1 MKKRNGLIKTSLAC
15 ALIFGGVGLLA
26 GCGKDDSS
34 PTIND
39 IYVTGDYAET
49 TKEFMIG
56 SEVSLAGATVE
67 VSFSDGS
74 KQTVTVTDEMWT
86 KADYDFTTIGEKT
99 ITVKFKVNGEEK
111 SEPIT
116 IKIVNPASV
125 QEVIDGIS
133 TLLTSYSP
141 QAYAE
146 SEAEIVRNSYSALSD
161 TDKDL
166 VTNYSEFF
174 NAYKLIKKD
183 VVNTYVELSY
193 YSQDNQLIING
204 YITTANNA
212 IENATDFAT
221 IDNAVNSAKT
231 QIDVIPTEEEIT
243 LENAKT
249 AALSQF
255 DYFVD
260 MVFTDSSLYTPD
272 NWALVQQ
279 KISEFEVKVNS
290 ITDINEI
297 PYINES
303 NQDIV
308 DLVLIDTIASA
319 QYKELL
325 TDLPDVSEVTLE
337 DFNKIESVVEAYEAL
352 ENDWDKERLS
362 FVYDEIE
369 ELYDTVLPLYI
380 DDYKEKSIIELN
392 NYVDLD
398 DYYQEQRE
406 YIEEQIIQNVVYD
419 FEYIENTS
427 KSVIQYIDNYIE
439 EAKRYIDSI
448 APKKII
454 DIVNK
459 INNLPSSSD
468 VTSLNKLIMKID
480 GFYDAVVAEIENDE
494 AEIDDVIYTIDL
506 VNGKVYLE
514 STEVATITNNEFLL
528 SDVTYR
534 IIDVSAEV
542 DSILNLASQ
551 LSQTEKEKYN
561 IDLQNVNDIQRCLDN
576 LETLKEELI
585 ELESY
590 KDLTKYTEEGQSE
603 ITSIIGDAESVI
615 SSYVG
620 YSAEEFAGFVNK
632 HITIAKNRIDF
643 VKDAV
648 SVAKSNVAWQLEHYE
663 NYVQNDY
670 YEKEQNII
678 NEIIR
683 NARLEANQKT
693 TIAEIDAVIA
703 AAKAK
708 IDEVDTAGVIL
719 SAAKEEALE
728 ELYNY
733 VNVDDYLELEN
744 KEDLEK
750 EAVGSEDLPSITI
763 TYQNAKDSING
774 SYDLDDLAENLA
786 TAKGNIYEEVRSYEV
801 NVSTLE
807 GKISESINKFIA
819 SQSIDDYYVEVAVV
833 RDELMHNELTV
844 NGENVSV
851 YTTHYLSTSS
861 GFVAARDAVIKKV
874 EYKTFNLDDN
884 KCIIYE
890 NYVKCD
896 GVDYTITDDKFTIN
910 EVEYTITEN
919 GLTYGDNQVIEYNE
933 DNLVENKL
941 YLSLSILYRAYTDIV
956 IEAYSDYKVV
966 VDTYTVK
973 VTGNEVESEYSVSG
987 FTAENIGTGNGA
999 GISGSLD
1006 EENLLLTSYNKG
1018 ASLNFLYKNESSAF
1032 NGNVLIEVKNT
1043 DSHTAGTYYY
1053 FDSING
1059 AEDYIS
1065 IKALGKD
1072 AVNVGVTE
1080 DRYAYLWRSVKIYD
1094 GNRSSKPVEFEYD
1107 YYEQV
1112 DLEYAKNYYKGLI
1125 NNYDKYDKYDSED
1138 ESAISKLKSDYVT
1151 KIDNAT
1157 TKEAIIAAYTA
1168 SNQGSAGRLDF
1179 GGYIS
1184 NGGTII
1190 HKVDGN
1196 KVFFISGDSEKEVGT
1211 YENNLITINEMTLD
1225 IGEETTLEGVTGKKL
1240 SLNGIVIGVY
1250 NEEDNYMSLYAIDGS
1265 KYQKKFAR
1273 IYDFEVVANENVLT
1287 VSGVSYFVSVD
1298 GKTLLNPST
1307 VGFKEIVDYY
1317 VQTINVDREA
1327 IDNSIKAFMDKL
1339 TNNDSSLSKYVEL
1352 GEIKINAI
1360 QNNLTDYDVVTNGE
1374 HLYSKKYTF
1383 FTTDGQKS
1391 TESYTGE
1398 SVYQIMNNKLYMHI
1412 GLYLEY
1418 AKEGFVVEV
1427 GNTKFVLE
1435 ELGSSTNVTGVETYK
1450 DEYIESSAALADTNV
1465 IDITTETYNSTY
1477 GIKFDNLTQKES
1489 GYYAYSIITTEGGN
1503 VTYVLFE
1510 DLNNAEFKI
1519 GTTDQWKYGKHHLV
1533 GTSSEET
1540 INVNLYLVGKGE
1552 TVERSH
1558 VNFVANYNYI
1568 ASEKIGSL
1576 EATISKTKYDIGET
1590 LDLSDL
1596 VVTLDGNVLSEDQY
1610 TIKYRVNS
1618 DTYVTL
1624 DEFNEIIGNE
1634 YNYYWSSRQVV
1645 IEYKY
1650 GMTNS
1655 GGLRCYI
1662 NIDTE
1667 LKIPTLVVNGTNMV
1681 GDETTGKDDTVRS
1694 ARYIYEITP
1703 DMKEVTINLLEQY
1716 SDRYV
1721 IMSEYTKYFLPV
1733 NFPITVDVEKDKSYS
1748 FAIYE
1753 KDEFGEMSQYALL
1766 NLHLDFMAESVVN
1779 SISINDTEL
1788 TRSYSYKYSGSVDT
1802 GRATNV
1808 LNVDLEEGYTY
1819 KLYSSNG
1826 ELVDANNLKLY
1837 FGYVDS
1843 NRYILKIYD
1852 STSELVE
1859 TIDIE
1864 FALLGDTWDEVYSN
1878 LKFNDETYNLYYID
1892 VYNEGAVNEIAV
1904 TGINEITG
1912 LTSLKILDYKGNNL
1926 LDSNNKL
1933 NMENIDVLKATL
1945 EVVIGDKT
1953 YYSDVLF
1960 INYGMNSDNLYND
1973 FGVEWDG
1980 VGVSSN
1986 SMNYNREIE
1995 VPKGTTDYSKIG
2007 ISTSEYSDVSSYV
2020 IQRMGQTNSF
2030 KVTFTFTDG
2039 STKYS
2044 YLIVK
2049 EGTVALTSDAN
2060 AVIGVV
2066 SYIDFNDDLTKEEI
2080 QEMVKENTINA
2091 TLTNIDS
2098 SSEYYDETITNY
2110 YVANDIK
2117 AELGDCLYVFENNKY
2132 QRVEVNWD
2140 GDFVFAYSHWLENYT
2155 YYRFSVVS
2163 NESDNYIIIDVASG
2177 DRTVKNR
2184 YILEFERK

>member
-26 GCGKDDSS
+26 GCGKED
-34 PTIND
+34 PKVTIND
-39 IYVTGDYAET
+39 IYVTGDYADSV
-49 TKEFMIG
+49 KEYVIG
-56 SEVSLAGATVE
+56 SDVSLAGATVE

-74 KQTVTVTDEMWT
+74 TQTVTVTDEMWT

-116 IKIVNPASV
+116 IKIVNPLSV

-146 SEAEIVRNSYSALSD
+146 NEAETIKNSYNALSD
-161 TDKDL
+161 ADKTL

-193 YSQDNQLIING
+193 YSQDNQVTITG
-204 YITTANNA
+204 YMTTAGNA
-212 IENATDFAT
+212 IDSATDFAT
-221 IDNAVNSAKT
+221 IDNAVSSVKT

-260 MVFTDSSLYTPD
+260 MAFTDSSLYTPD

-279 KISEFEVKVNS
+279 KISEFEEKVNS

-325 TDLPDVSEVTLE
+325 TDLPNVSEVTLE
-337 DFNKIESVVEAYEAL
+337 DFDKIESVVEAYEAL

-362 FVYDEIE
+362 LIYDEIE

-380 DDYKEKSIIELN
+380 DDYKEKAIVELN

-406 YIEEQIIQNVVYD
+406 YIEEQIIQNVVSD

-494 AEIDDVIYTIDL
+494 AEIDNVTYTIDL

-528 SDVTYR
+528 SEETYR
-534 IIDVSAEV
+534 IVDVSTEV
-542 DSILNLASQ
+542 DSILDLASQ
-551 LSQTEKEKYN
+551 LSQAEKEKYN

-590 KDLTKYTEEGQSE
+590 KDLSKYTEEGQSE

-620 YSAEEFAGFVNK
+620 YSAEEFAGLVNK

-663 NYVQNDY
+663 NYVQNYY
-670 YEKEQNII
+670 YENEQNII

-703 AAKAK
+703 AAKAA
-708 IDEVDTAGVIL
+708 IDEVDTAEVVL

-733 VNVDDYLELEN
+733 INVDDYLELEN

-786 TAKGNIYEEVRSYEV
+786 TAKGNIYKEERSYEV

-844 NGENVSV
+844 NGENVYV
-851 YTTHYLSTSS
+851 LTTHYLSTSS

-884 KCIIYE
+884 KCVIYE

-896 GVDYTITDDKFTIN
+896 GVDYTIADGKFTIN

-987 FTAENIGTGNGA
+987 FTAENIGTGNNA
-999 GISGSLD
+999 GISGSL

-1018 ASLNFLYKNESSAF
+1018 ASLNFLYKNASSAF

-1043 DSHTAGTYYY
+1043 DSYTAGTYYY

-1072 AVNVGVTE
+1072 AVNEGVTE
-1080 DRYAYLWRSVKIYD
+1080 DRYAYLWRTVKIYE

-1107 YYEQV
+1107 YYERV
-1112 DLEYAKNYYKGLI
+1112 DIEYAKTYYKGLI
-1125 NNYDKYDKYDSED
+1125 NNYNKYDSEY
-1138 ESAISKLKSDYVT
+1138 ELIMTQLKSEYST

-1157 TKEAIIAAYTA
+1157 TEQEVLAIYEAAKSSNAIA
-1168 SNQGSAGRLDF
+1168 
-1179 GGYIS
+1179 
-1184 NGGTII
+1184 GTI
-1190 HKVDGN
+1190 DGDYLDISYAVN
-1196 KVFFISGDSEKEVGT
+1196 FIIEDNVVKFKYTGDAVGS
-1211 YENNLITINEMTLD
+1211 YENNRITINKITFTLGNEATVSE
-1225 IGEETTLEGVTGKKL
+1225 ITGKEVL
-1240 SLNGIVIGVY
+1240 INGKVIGLYDEVNDDLYLHAY
-1250 NEEDNYMSLYAIDGS
+1250 NTNT
-1265 KYQKKFAR
+1265 
-1273 IYDFEVVANENVLT
+1273 FEPFFSTQHELDYVVEGNTIT
-1287 VSGVSYFVSVD
+1287 VSSQEYFVAANGETV
-1298 GKTLLNPST
+1298 LIPSK
-1307 VGFKEIVDYY
+1307 VGFIEMVDFYT
-1317 VQTINVDREA
+1317 QTINVDREA
-1327 IDNSIKAFMDKL
+1327 IDNSIKVFIDKL

-1374 HLYSKKYTF
+1374 HLYRKKYTF

-1391 TESYTGE
+1391 AESYTGE
-1398 SVYQIMNNKLYMHI
+1398 YVYQIMNNKLYMHI

-1418 AKEGFVVEV
+1418 AKDGFVAEV

-1435 ELGSSTNVTGVETYK
+1435 ALGSSTNVTGVETYK
-1450 DEYIESSAALADTNV
+1450 DEYIESSATLADTNV
-1465 IDITTETYNSTY
+1465 VDITTETYNSTY

-1489 GYYAYSIITTEGGN
+1489 GYYAYSIITTEGGD

-1533 GTSSEET
+1533 GTASEET

-1568 ASEKIGSL
+1568 ASEKMGSL

-1618 DTYVTL
+1618 NTYVTL

-1681 GDETTGKDDTVRS
+1681 GDETTGKDATVRS

-1819 KLYSSNG
+1819 KLYSNNG

-1843 NRYILKIYD
+1843 NRYTLKIYD
-1852 STSELVE
+1852 STLELVE

-1960 INYGMNSDNLYND
+1960 INYDMNSGNLYND

-2044 YLIVK
+2044 YLIAK
-2049 EGTVALTSDAN
+2049 EGTVALTNDAN

-2155 YYRFSVVS
+2155 YYRFSVVL